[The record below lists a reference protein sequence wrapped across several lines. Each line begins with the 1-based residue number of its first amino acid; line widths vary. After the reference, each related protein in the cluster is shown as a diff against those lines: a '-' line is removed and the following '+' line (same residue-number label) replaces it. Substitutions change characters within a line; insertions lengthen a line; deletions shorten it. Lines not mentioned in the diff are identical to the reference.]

1 MEMEY
6 KQVLVLRQDLAISEG
21 KRAVQVA
28 HGALEAAQVARE
40 KNDKWFREWRREGQ
54 RKVVLKAR
62 DLEHLRALHEK
73 AKSLKL
79 PCAMIDD
86 AGLTEVPPGT
96 TTCLG
101 IGPAPEH
108 LIDQVTG
115 NLPLW

>member
-1 MEMEY
+1 MEY

-28 HGALEAAQVARE
+28 HAALGAAQEARE
-40 KNDKWFREWRREGQ
+40 RHGRWYKAWQSEGQ
-54 RKVVLKAR
+54 RKVVLRAR
-62 DLEHLRALHEK
+62 DLEHLRALYEK
-73 AKSLKL
+73 ARALKL
-79 PCAMIDD
+79 PAAIIDD
-86 AGLTEVPPGT
+86 AGLTEVPAGT

-108 LIDQVTG
+108 MIDQVTG

>member
-1 MEMEY
+1 MIY
-6 KQVLVLRQDLAISEG
+6 KQVLVVREDLDISEG

-28 HGALEAAQVARE
+28 HAALEAAQVARE
-40 KNDKWFREWRREGQ
+40 RHDKWLREWRREGQ
-54 RKVVLKAR
+54 RKVVLRAR
-62 DLEHLRALHEK
+62 DLEHLRTLHEK
-73 AKSLKL
+73 AKALKL
-79 PCAMIDD
+79 PCAWIDD

-101 IGPAPEH
+101 IGPAPES